1 MDSEFA
7 EYVKNNIREYLPE
20 SYANA
25 KIQIQQT
32 IKGND
37 RVLDSLTVQREG
49 EDFAVAIHLNSLE
62 QEYQNGESMH
72 EIMNQVADQCLQGEK
87 LPFNRREF
95 LEYDSVKDHV
105 TIKMCDPENN
115 VKYLEQYAHKNCGT
129 LTALYNGVL
138 IPVIVQ
144 KIADGYEMLSGHN
157 RWNAAKIVGLKEI
170 PAIIKENL
178 TEREA
183 YVYVIETNMLQRS
196 FDDLL
201 PSEKAAVLAERYEK
215 VMCQGRR
222 NDILEEI
229 AMLNGVDVPETCGH
243 DVHKSKSRDTIGE
256 DYGMTGRNIA
266 RYMRLNQTTD
276 QIKEMVDDGTMAMV
290 VAVELFYLSEEEQGQ
305 VCKVLD
311 EHGGKINNV
320 QAVELHKEAGSL
332 TADKVKDILVGSTKE
347 KPVSDA
353 KMFAQIK
360 KKYFKGKSTDEIM
373 GVLEQALAT
382 WFSRE
387 GEVNV

>member
-1 MDSEFA
+1 MKANAPKRKVFQDAVDLISPPEEAVNSVVNGQAMIPVEKIVPFHNHPFRLY
-7 EYVKNNIREYLPE
+7 EGKRLDDMVESIREHG
-20 SYANA
+20 
-25 KIQIQQT
+25 I
-32 IKGND
+32 
-37 RVLDSLTVQREG
+37 
-49 EDFAVAIHLNSLE
+49 
-62 QEYQNGESMH
+62 
-72 EIMNQVADQCLQGEK
+72 
-87 LPFNRREF
+87 
-95 LEYDSVKDHV
+95 
-105 TIKMCDPENN
+105 
-115 VKYLEQYAHKNCGT
+115 
-129 LTALYNGVL
+129 L
-138 IPVIVQ
+138 IPVIAQ

-157 RWNAAKIVGLKEI
+157 RWNAAKIAGITEI

-196 FDDLL
+196 FEELL

-243 DVHKSKSRDTIGE
+243 DVHKSKSRDSIGE

-276 QIKEMVDDGTMAMV
+276 QIKEMVDDGAMAMV
-290 VAVELFYLSEEEQGQ
+290 AAVELSYLSEEEQGQ
-305 VCKVLD
+305 VCMALD
-311 EHGGKINNV
+311 AHGGKINNA

-347 KPVSDA
+347 RPVSDA

-373 GVLEQALAT
+373 GVLDQALAS
-382 WFSRE
+382 WFAGE
-387 GEVNV
+387 GEVDV

>member
-1 MDSEFA
+1 MKANAPKRKVFQDAVDLISPPEVVNVVDNGQAMISVEKIVPFHNHPFRLYEGKRLDDMA
-7 EYVKNNIREYLPE
+7 ESIRE
-20 SYANA
+20 
-25 KIQIQQT
+25 
-32 IKGND
+32 
-37 RVLDSLTVQREG
+37 
-49 EDFAVAIHLNSLE
+49 H
-62 QEYQNGESMH
+62 
-72 EIMNQVADQCLQGEK
+72 
-87 LPFNRREF
+87 
-95 LEYDSVKDHV
+95 
-105 TIKMCDPENN
+105 
-115 VKYLEQYAHKNCGT
+115 
-129 LTALYNGVL
+129 GVL

-157 RWNAAKIVGLKEI
+157 RWNAAKIAGIKEI
-170 PAIIKENL
+170 PAIIKGDL

-229 AMLNGVDVPETCGH
+229 AMLNGTDASETCGH
-243 DVHKSKSRDTIGE
+243 DVHKSKSRDAIGE

-276 QIKEMVDDGTMAMV
+276 QIKEMVGDGVMAMV
-290 VAVELFYLSEEEQGQ
+290 TAVELSYLSEEEQKQ
-305 VCKVLD
+305 VCSVM
-311 EHGGKINNV
+311 EERGGKIKNA
-320 QAVELHKEAGSL
+320 QAVELHNSAGSL
-332 TADKVKDILVGSTKE
+332 TADKVKNILVGDVKE

-373 GVLEQALAT
+373 GVLEQALTT
-382 WFSRE
+382 WFARE
-387 GEVNV
+387 GEADV